1 MLQPIIGIFWGG
13 RYRIPHEVSPC
24 TIEFERGIEGLGESV
39 LGIKRE
45 GIMYESVRERKRERE
60 RERGKY
66 VPKVMG
72 EKQRERERE
81 CVLLI
86 SKRFLT
92 TKEREDICV
101 F

>member
-24 TIEFERGIEGLGESV
+24 TIEFERGIEGVGESV

-86 SKRFLT
+86 SKRFRT
-92 TKEREDICV
+92 TIEREDICV

>member
-1 MLQPIIGIFWGG
+1 MK
-13 RYRIPHEVSPC
+13 
-24 TIEFERGIEGLGESV
+24 V
-39 LGIKRE
+39 LE
-45 GIMYESVRERKRERE
+45 RERE

-86 SKRFLT
+86 SKRFRT
-92 TKEREDICV
+92 TIEREDICV

>member
-45 GIMYESVRERKRERE
+45 GIMYESVREREREGGGNMFQKLWVRNRERE
-60 RERGKY
+60 REN
-66 VPKVMG
+66 
-72 EKQRERERE
+72 
-81 CVLLI
+81 
-86 SKRFLT
+86 
-92 TKEREDICV
+92 V
-101 F
+101 FC

>member
-1 MLQPIIGIFWGG
+1 MKVL
-13 RYRIPHEVSPC
+13 
-24 TIEFERGIEGLGESV
+24 ERE
-39 LGIKRE
+39 
-45 GIMYESVRERKRERE
+45 RERE

-86 SKRFLT
+86 SKRFRT
-92 TKEREDICV
+92 TIEREDICV

>member
-45 GIMYESVRERKRERE
+45 GIMYESVRERERERE
-60 RERGKY
+60 RERGGGNMFQKLW
-66 VPKVMG
+66 VRN
-72 EKQRERERE
+72 RERERE
-81 CVLLI
+81 N
-86 SKRFLT
+86 
-92 TKEREDICV
+92 V
-101 F
+101 FC